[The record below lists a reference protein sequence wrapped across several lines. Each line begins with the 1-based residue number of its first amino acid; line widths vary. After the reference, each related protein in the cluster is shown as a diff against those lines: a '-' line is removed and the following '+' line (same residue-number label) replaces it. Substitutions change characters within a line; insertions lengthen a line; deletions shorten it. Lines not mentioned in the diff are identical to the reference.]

1 MKYTFSILTLVFS
14 LFSFSQ
20 NGGQGIKRPKLGI
33 HDLKLGVNLVRPG
46 RTLLGSG
53 KDTYEGEAALG
64 VNGWNYV
71 FDFGT
76 EKNER
81 SGGYTYE
88 NKGSFFRLG
97 VDRNFV
103 QNPGKGNVL
112 ALGLR
117 YARAGFED
125 QLTYSLDNGFGDQQI
140 DLSNANL
147 KARWFELNFT
157 LRGKIVSQLYT
168 GFTLRWKFSR
178 KVSGEDTLQA
188 FDIPG
193 FGNTKR
199 ENATSFD
206 YYVMWR
212 IPLRKEK

>member
-1 MKYTFSILTLVFS
+1 MKYTFSILTLIFS
-14 LFSFSQ
+14 LSSFSQ
-20 NGGQGIKRPKLGI
+20 NEEPEVKRSKLGF
-33 HDLKLGVNLVRPG
+33 HDLKVGVNLLRSG

-53 KDTYEGEAALG
+53 KDTHEGEVALG

-81 SGGYTYE
+81 SGSYTYE
-88 NKGSFFRLG
+88 NKGTYFRVG

-125 QLTYSLDNGFGDQQI
+125 QLIYTLNNGFGDQEI
-140 DLSNANL
+140 DLSNTDL

-178 KVSGEDTLQA
+178 KVFGEETLQT

-212 IPLRKEK
+212 IPFK

>member
-1 MKYTFSILTLVFS
+1 MTIFFAISSYAQDAAPGT
-14 LFSFSQ
+14 
-20 NGGQGIKRPKLGI
+20 KRPKIGF
-33 HDLKLGVNLVRPG
+33 HDVKVGVNLVRPG

-53 KDTYEGEAALG
+53 KETYEGELALG
-64 VNGWNYV
+64 VNSWNYV

-81 SGGYTYE
+81 SGSYVYE
-88 NKGSFFRLG
+88 NKGTFLRFG

-103 QNPGKGNVL
+103 LNPGKGNVL

-117 YARAGFED
+117 YARASFDD
-125 QLTYSLDNGFGDQQI
+125 QLAYSINNGFGDQNL
-140 DLSNANL
+140 DLSNPAL
-147 KARWFELNFT
+147 KARWMELNFT

-168 GFTLRWKFSR
+168 GFTLRWKFYR
-178 KVSGEDTLQA
+178 KVLGEGTLKT

-199 ENATSFD
+199 ENATAFD
-206 YYVMWR
+206 YYLMWR
-212 IPLRKEK
+212 IPFGN

>member
-1 MKYTFSILTLVFS
+1 MA
-14 LFSFSQ
+14 SFSQ
-20 NGGQGIKRPKLGI
+20 TEIPKVKRPKLGF
-33 HDLKLGVNLVRPG
+33 HEAKFGVNLLRSG

-53 KDTYEGEAALG
+53 KDMHEGELALAF
-64 VNGWNYV
+64 NSWNYV

-81 SGGYTYE
+81 SGTYSYE
-88 NKGSFFRLG
+88 NSGTYFRAG

-103 QNPGKGNVL
+103 QNPAKGNVL

-117 YARAGFED
+117 YARASFDD
-125 QLTYSLDNGFGDQQI
+125 QLSYTLDNGFGAQDI
-140 DLSNANL
+140 DLSNTDL
-147 KARWFELNFT
+147 KARWMELNFT

-178 KVSGEDTLQA
+178 KVSGEGLLKT

-206 YYVMWR
+206 YYLMWR
-212 IPLRKEK
+212 IPLKKTE